1 MSVEEGGRIL
11 RQREAP
17 GAVAADLPTDLHP
30 VLRRVYAARQ
40 VRAEQLNPSLAAL
53 IPVGEFAGAVAGAAR
68 LVVARERG
76 ERVLI
81 LGDFDADGAT
91 ATALCLVCLRAFGF
105 EDVDYLVPN
114 RITYGYGL
122 SPEIAD
128 LAEQSH
134 PDLIVTVDNG
144 VSSVAG
150 VRRANEHG
158 IDVLVTDHH
167 LPGTELPAAD
177 CIVNP
182 NLADEAFRSKSL
194 AGVGVAF
201 YVMAALARQLGDAG
215 LIDAAKARA
224 TVAATLDL
232 VALGTVADMVTLDFN
247 NRVLVAEG
255 LARMR
260 AGQTRPGIHALF
272 DAAGRNLFDARASDL
287 GFSIA
292 PRLNAAGRLT
302 DMKLGIDCLLAEHPA
317 DARSMAA
324 RLDALNRERRELQ
337 TRMEAEARAHVEVI
351 RSAFESESGDAEHAD
366 AYCLF
371 DESWHEGVVG
381 LVASRVKERTRRPVV
396 AFANADETGMLK
408 GSARSVEGIHIR
420 DVLDAVATKHPGLVP
435 KFGGHAMAAGLSL
448 RAADLEQFRAAF
460 EREIVR
466 FAALLAE
473 PGIIWTDGAL
483 TSAETQLAFAEE
495 LVRAGPWGQGFP
507 EPVFES
513 RLEIVEQRLLKESHL
528 KLRVRHPGDEQVL
541 DAIAFNQSEL
551 PPLGADASLRLVYR
565 LDVNEFRNRRSAQL
579 VVEHMQSD

>member
-1 MSVEEGGRIL
+1 MSSTENQRSI
-11 RQREAP
+11 RQRDSSA
-17 GAVAADLPTDLHP
+17 GVADGLPADLHP

-40 VRAEQLNPSLAAL
+40 VRPEQLRPSLAAL
-53 IPVGEFAGAVAGAAR
+53 IPIGEFAGAAAGAAR
-68 LVVARERG
+68 LAVARESG

-91 ATALCLVCLRAFGF
+91 ATAVCLVCLREFGF
-105 EDVDYLVPN
+105 SDVDYLVPN

-122 SPEIAD
+122 SPAIAD
-128 LAEQSH
+128 LAAESS

-144 VSSVAG
+144 VSSVEG

-167 LPGTELPAAD
+167 LPGEELPAAS

-182 NLADEAFRSKSL
+182 NLATEAFPSKSL

-201 YVMAALARQLGDAG
+201 YVMAALARQLGEAG
-215 LIDAAKARA
+215 LVDAAQARA

-232 VALGTVADMVTLDFN
+232 VALGTVADLVTLDFN

-260 AGQTRPGIHALF
+260 AGKTRPGISALF
-272 DAAGRNLFDARASDL
+272 DAAGRNVFDARASDL

-317 DARSMAA
+317 DARAMAEQ
-324 RLDALNRERRELQ
+324 LDALNGERRELQ
-337 TRMEAEARAHVEVI
+337 TRMEAEARVHVEAI
-351 RSAFESESGDAEHAD
+351 RSELDIERGAAAHAD

-381 LVASRVKERTRRPVV
+381 LVASRVKEYTRRPVV
-396 AFANADETGMLK
+396 AFANADETNMLK

-420 DVLDAVATKHPGLVP
+420 DVLDAVAAQNPGLVP

-448 RAADLEQFRAAF
+448 RAEDLERFRAAF
-460 EREIVR
+460 AHEIAR
-466 FAALLAE
+466 FADLLAE
-473 PGIIWTDGAL
+473 PDVIWTDGAL

-495 LVRAGPWGQGFP
+495 LGRAGPWGQGFP

-513 RLEIVEQRLLKESHL
+513 RLEIVDERLLKERHL
-528 KLRVRHPGDEQVL
+528 KLQVRHPGDNQVL
-541 DAIAFNQSEL
+541 DAIAFNQAEL
-551 PPLGADASLRLVYR
+551 PEMNEGKTLRLVYR
-565 LDVNEFRNRRSAQL
+565 LDVNEFRNRRTAQL